1 MGIPEKLVSQK
12 IARGLL
18 FMISEIIPI
27 FFPGS
32 ESIGE
37 PGPQIFLW

>member
-12 IARGLL
+12 ITWGLL
-18 FMISEIIPI
+18 FMVSEIIPI
-27 FFPGS
+27 FLPGS

-37 PGPQIFLW
+37 P